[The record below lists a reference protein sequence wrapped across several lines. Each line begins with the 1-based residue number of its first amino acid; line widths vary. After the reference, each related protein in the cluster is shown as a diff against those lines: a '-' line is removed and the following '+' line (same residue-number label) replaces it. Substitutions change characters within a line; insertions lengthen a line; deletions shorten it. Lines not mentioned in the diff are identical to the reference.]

1 MIKAV
6 IIDGKDNVAT
16 VLGNAEVGEDIQ
28 LIGQDEISTIRAIF
42 KIPRGHKISIR
53 DIEKGGPV
61 MKYGEVIGKALV
73 FIKKG
78 EHVHIHNMDSIR
90 GKIFK

>member
-1 MIKAV
+1 MIKAI

-28 LIGQDEISTIRAIF
+28 LIGQDEISTIRAIS
-42 KIPRGHKISIR
+42 KIPRGHKIAIH

-61 MKYGEVIGKALV
+61 IKYGEVIGKALV

-90 GKIFK
+90 GKILK